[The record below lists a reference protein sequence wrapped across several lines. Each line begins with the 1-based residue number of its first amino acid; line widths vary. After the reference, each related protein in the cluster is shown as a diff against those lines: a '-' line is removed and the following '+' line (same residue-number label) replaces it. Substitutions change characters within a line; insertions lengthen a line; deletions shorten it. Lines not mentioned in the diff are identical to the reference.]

1 MEFEFLSKLPK
12 SNLDDRDYKDLVDE
26 CLLRIPRYC
35 PEWTNFNPS
44 DPGVTMVE
52 LFAWLTDQMLL
63 RFNQVPKR
71 NYITFLELLG
81 IRLQA
86 PEPARTAVTFYL
98 TRPQVE
104 TDRFAPIKA
113 GTEIATESIDGEAA
127 VIFSTDRD
135 LEIGIPKIAYLLTS
149 EIAHR
154 TLTTTITT
162 TTTNPSD
169 PTARQIEAQ
178 QATTRQIEAQLHRQ
192 GNIQNNEWIG
202 RDQPVFRLQPREENC
217 FYLVFEPSEALD
229 GSVLVLTISGEPA
242 GPTGIDPRRPP
253 RHWEAWD
260 GTNWQ
265 PILRHETED
274 GTLGFSFDE
283 GEQAILTAVKTAEV
297 KLHLPIN
304 WPITT
309 FDGYAGRWLRCVYR
323 KTDSTQAG
331 YRYSPLFN
339 RITARSIGGSTMA
352 SQCAIVTDELLGESN
367 GKSGQVFELQAQGI
381 LPRRPDS
388 EYLVLKPPAELQS
401 LDVENIEEAWVETED
416 FADSLASDRHYTL
429 DSITGRIQFG
439 PLIQE
444 SGHLRDE
451 VQLRRRVQQ
460 ASHTPS
466 TAELDTL
473 DLQEK
478 QYGAVPP
485 KGWTVRMKQY
495 RTGGGSRGN
504 VPPETIRVLKT
515 ALPYVERVINHKSAS
530 GGTDAESLEEAII
543 RVPRL
548 LRTANRAVTPEDF
561 ETLTLQ
567 ASREVGRA
575 YCPRNYAPIDRPA
588 PGIVEV
594 FIVPRMREEFHTQGL
609 SPDRLQLAQG
619 LKQEIID
626 FLDQRRLLG
635 IEVQLKTPNYVG
647 VSVQTELSLAPEYR
661 SAQAQADIRR
671 KIQERLYSFL
681 NPLTGGR
688 SGTGWRFGELLY
700 RADIAA
706 LLQQMPG
713 VRYLKSV
720 ELYTYHSS
728 NTLPNEQWDRSY
740 RQDGVIDPGS
750 FGLLCSWDDT
760 QLRSG
765 HIIRFSEEES
775 R

>member
-63 RFNQVPKR
+63 RFNQVPRR

-86 PEPARTAVTFYL
+86 PEPAHTEVTFYL
-98 TRPQVE
+98 TRPQLE
-104 TDRFAPIKA
+104 GDRFDPIKA
-113 GTEIATESIDGEAA
+113 GTEVATESIDGEAA
-127 VIFSTDRD
+127 VVFSTDRD
-135 LEIGIPKIAYLLTS
+135 LEIGIPKIAYFLTA
-149 EIAHR
+149 ETAHAS
-154 TLTTTITT
+154 LTPAITPVSQ
-162 TTTNPSD
+162 TNISD
-169 PTARQIEAQ
+169 PTARQTQAQ
-178 QATTRQIEAQLHRQ
+178 QDNARQQREQLRRQGQIENHV
-192 GNIQNNEWIG
+192 WVG
-202 RDQPVFRLQPREENC
+202 RDQPGFRLQPEVGNC
-217 FYLVFEPSEALD
+217 FYLVFEPGEALD
-229 GSVLVLTISGEPA
+229 GNVLVLTINGEPA

-253 RHWEAWD
+253 RHWEAWN
-260 GTNWQ
+260 GSQWQ
-265 PILRHETED
+265 PILHRETDD

-283 GEQAILTAVKTAEV
+283 GDQILKTAEV
-297 KLHLPIN
+297 KLHMPIS
-304 WPITT
+304 WPVTA
-309 FDGYAGRWLRCVYR
+309 FEGYGGHWLRCIYR
-323 KTDSTQAG
+323 KTDDSQAG

-339 RITARSIGGSTMA
+339 RIAARSIGGSITA
-352 SQCAIVTDELLGESN
+352 SQCTIVTDELLGESN

-381 LPRRPDS
+381 LPREPET
-388 EYLVLKPPAELQS
+388 EYVVLKPPPELQS
-401 LDVENIEEAWVETED
+401 LDIENAEEAWCETED
-416 FADSLASDRHYTL
+416 FADSIALDRHYTL

-444 SGHLRDE
+444 SGHLREE
-451 VQLRRRVQQ
+451 VQMRRKIQQ
-460 ASHTPS
+460 ASYAPAS
-466 TAELDTL
+466 SELETL

-478 QYGAVPP
+478 QYGSVPP
-485 KGWTVRMKQY
+485 KGWTVRIKQY

-504 VPPETIRVLKT
+504 VPSETIKILKT
-515 ALPYVERVINHKSAS
+515 AVPYVEQVVNYRSAT

-567 ASREVGRA
+567 SSSEVGRA
-575 YCPRNYAPIDRPA
+575 FCPRNYAVNDRPA
-588 PGIVEV
+588 PGVVEV
-594 FIVPRMREEFHTQGL
+594 FIVPRVREDITQQGL
-609 SPDRLQLAQG
+609 APDRLQLTPG
-619 LKQEIID
+619 LKQEVSR
-626 FLDQRRLLG
+626 FLDERRLLG
-635 IEVQLKTPNYVG
+635 IEVQLKNPNYVG

-661 SAQAQADIRR
+661 SAQAEADIRR
-671 KIQERLYSFL
+671 KILGRLYEFL

-688 SGTGWRFGELLY
+688 NGMGWRFGELLY
-700 RADIAA
+700 RADVAA
-706 LLQQMPG
+706 MLQQMSG
-713 VRYLKSV
+713 VRYLKFV
-720 ELYTYHSS
+720 ELYSYSLS
-728 NTLPNEQWDRSY
+728 NGQWDRSY

-750 FGLLCSWDDT
+750 FGLLCSWDDA

-765 HIIRFSEEES
+765 HIIRFSEEDN